1 MSGKPDLAA
10 GTEWDDRSVSRR
22 ILVVDDDPDF
32 RGLAARIVGGN
43 GIEVREAAT
52 VATAI
57 EVALEARPGAALV
70 DIGLPDGDGLE
81 VARHLSSM
89 PWPVHIVLTSSDPDA
104 VSPDDI
110 RACGAQAFVPKDQLS
125 DVPLRRL
132 LSI

>member
-1 MSGKPDLAA
+1 M
-10 GTEWDDRSVSRR
+10 SRR